1 MAKNKMCKL
10 DNNPNQALEE
20 NNQDVVTSSNE
31 KTGTIIKGPQA
42 NPIDNIQTPTIIR
55 HGRDERSGRRRSSK
69 GVAKSL
75 RQSFCEVG
83 CEVKNAILLNPS
95 PSNPDAPQDE
105 EKSFVETRQTL
116 IFNRNLLTLRILFI
130 DIFIVICNLASDII
144 QGVAISQD
152 GYIDDGWKYA
162 IIAMA
167 IVWFPGIPAAIH
179 FLSVRRLKMVWYRAI
194 LYATLLIIFYPLVP
208 ILALIIVLW
217 MKPNGNQTTR
227 EFIEA
232 QYGATVAYV
241 IQGCISSPIQLCYQ
255 LYLALTGI
263 VPFKWINLTFEIT
276 DWGGNPLKI
285 TLPTSAFCIFFS
297 ILT

>member
-1 MAKNKMCKL
+1 MAKTKMCKL
-10 DNNPNQALEE
+10 DDNPNQALEE

-31 KTGTIIKGPQA
+31 NTGTIIKGPQA

-55 HGRDERSGRRRSSK
+55 HGRDERSGRRRGSK

-75 RQSFCEVG
+75 RQSAYEFRNV
-83 CEVKNAILLNPS
+83 ILFNPS

-162 IIAMA
+162 IIALA

-217 MKPNGNQTTR
+217 MKPNGNKTTK

-285 TLPTSAFCIFFS
+285 TLPASAFCIFFS